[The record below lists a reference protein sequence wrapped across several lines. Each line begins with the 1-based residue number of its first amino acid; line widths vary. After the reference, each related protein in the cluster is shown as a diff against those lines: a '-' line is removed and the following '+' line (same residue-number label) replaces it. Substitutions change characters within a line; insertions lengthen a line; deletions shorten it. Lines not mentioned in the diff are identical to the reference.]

1 MKNRDQDI
9 AVHPPIPVA
18 FTLIELL
25 LAIVIIAILVSIA
38 IPSYKAYRR
47 KAEKA
52 VCLSQ
57 MRVIHTGLDNHIQD
71 KNSWPQIPD
80 DIFYGDETEFWKW
93 WALTLEP
100 YGVGETVWLCPS
112 DKVRRESEDEYNGS
126 YMPAKFDAH
135 HFTPYRW
142 AGQPWLVER
151 GDLHKKGAHIM
162 MPDGSIHSSRDAY

>member
-1 MKNRDQDI
+1 LSGKRNYLSI
-9 AVHPPIPVA
+9 G

-25 LAIVIIAILVSIA
+25 VTMGIIAILVSIA
-38 IPSYKAYRR
+38 IPSYKAFRR

-57 MRVIHTGLDNHIQD
+57 MRTIHVALDNHIQD
-71 KNSWPQIPD
+71 KNYWPQMPKGVFD
-80 DIFYGDETEFWKW
+80 STEETDFWKW
-93 WALTLEP
+93 WILTLEP
-100 YGVGETVWLCPS
+100 YGAGESVWLCPS
-112 DKVRRESEDEYNGS
+112 DKVRREAKEEYNGS
-126 YMPAKFDAH
+126 YMPAQFDDH

-162 MPDGSIHSSRDAY
+162 MPDGSIHSSQDAY